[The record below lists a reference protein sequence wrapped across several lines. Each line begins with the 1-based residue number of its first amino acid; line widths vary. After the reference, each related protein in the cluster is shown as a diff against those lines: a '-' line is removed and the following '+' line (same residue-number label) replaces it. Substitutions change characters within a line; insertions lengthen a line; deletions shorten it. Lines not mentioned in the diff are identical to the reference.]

1 MHSRNTSGS
10 RRHLHPEAIKKDEA
24 EQKRRVLLPTR
35 IRAWKRMRLDSDNED
50 HSDEE
55 PEEPLQRI
63 KRIPDDMKPAFVR
76 SAWVTRAKLRDYQ
89 LEGVTWMVSLWE
101 NGISGILGEPSLI

>member
-1 MHSRNTSGS
+1 MHSRNTRRS

-24 EQKRRVLLPTR
+24 EQKRRVLWPTR
-35 IRAWKRMRLDSDNED
+35 IRTWKRMRLDSDNED

-55 PEEPLQRI
+55 PEEPLKRI

-76 SAWVTRAKLRDYQ
+76 SALVTGAKLRDYQ
-89 LEGVTWMVSLWE
+89 LEGVAWMVSLWE